1 MKKNRIY
8 LTLTLLV
15 PVISI
20 IVNIFLIATLQRVHQ
35 DYISQ
40 EEKLVTAQNTI
51 SEIDGYIKSLFSE
64 MYTELN
70 PQTSAIDILKYMM
83 EIEDQQSDGYIFF
96 EVGIDKNLQA
106 RFINE
111 VTKEINIELYD
122 FVSEEQAFK
131 VYLSAQSPD
140 SVIAKVLNQQQDK
153 KLQSS
158 YSFKLVPNNL
168 GENQKVIEEFKELI
182 TKFQS
187 QNNLSPE
194 SITLQER
201 I

>member
-20 IVNIFLIATLQRVHQ
+20 IVNIFLIATLHRVHQ